1 MESFEIPC
9 ACSATL
15 SVVAGQA
22 GERIRCPSCG
32 AERRVPRLGE
42 LRRLGGSAPA
52 SGTAATR
59 GRTAGRAG
67 PGGRSGW
74 SVGHACVL
82 AGGVVAATAALA
94 AMRFDSGPGPRSVN
108 EPAIREMV
116 AATDLDTVLR
126 AWKAFEQMGPQRGPP
141 DLERRFQATTT
152 IARLLWVV
160 AAAGGLLAAIGGAV
174 MLAAGSRAQPGT

>member
-15 SVVAGQA
+15 SVAAGQA

-42 LRRLGGSAPA
+42 LRRLGGSAAPGA
-52 SGTAATR
+52 APGRVVGRPGTSVR
-59 GRTAGRAG
+59 
-67 PGGRSGW
+67 PGW

-82 AGGVVAATAALA
+82 AGGLVAAAAALA
-94 AMRFDSGPGPRSVN
+94 AARFGSGPGPRSVD
-108 EPAIREMV
+108 EAGIREMV
-116 AATDLDTVLR
+116 AATDLGTVLG
-126 AWKAFEQMGPQRGPP
+126 AWRAFEQMGPQRGPP

-152 IARLLWVV
+152 IARLLWAV
-160 AAAGGLLAAIGGAV
+160 AGAGGLVAAGGAAFILAG
-174 MLAAGSRAQPGT
+174 GSRPRPGG